1 MNSSDYKREKN
12 LQHWKQGEWSDY
24 KQGKNL
30 QSSRNVEWGQSS
42 KELEWGQPSEKL
54 DIEVF
59 HLEEIPKPILDES
72 EWSDGW
78 K

>member
-12 LQHWKQGEWSDY
+12 LQQRKQREWSDY
-24 KQGKNL
+24 K
-30 QSSRNVEWGQSS
+30 RGQSS
-42 KELEWGQPSEKL
+42 KELEWAQPSKEL
-54 DIEVF
+54 DQEVF
-59 HLEEIPKPILDES
+59 HPEEIPKPVLDES